1 MEIKKLIKY
10 GVENSS
16 TPVSKAPQGSKKH
29 KADVLQYIEK
39 MKDMYE
45 GPKISDQPILKNNIN
60 KKPHYP
66 TQATP
71 EAFGKLAER
80 IERARQMRGEPKE
93 MSTWEMLKKAADTPE
108 EKKEIRQILRED
120 YKKNGTKWMSEDD
133 KKWIGK
139 GTVST
144 DIKIDIEGNEIK
156 IHYLKTDPEPSLE
169 GYIYHGL
176 SKKSFSL
183 GYKIAPKF
191 NIDLTEAKLENGLL
205 NIFIP
210 LVEEAKK
217 KIVKI
222 K

>member
-1 MEIKKLIKY
+1 M
-10 GVENSS
+10 ENSS
-16 TPVSKAPQGSKKH
+16 TPVSKAQQGSKKH

-80 IERARQMRGEPKE
+80 IERARQMTGEKKQ
-93 MSTWEMLKKAADTPE
+93 MSTWEMMKKAADTPE
-108 EKKEIRQILRED
+108 EKKEIREILRED

-144 DIKIDIEGNEIK
+144 DIKIDIDGISESINNYINATREPDALGPTLRAYASLPKEK
-156 IHYLKTDPEPSLE
+156 KDPDLDKGLASILG
-169 GYIYHGL
+169 GY
-176 SKKSFSL
+176 
-183 GYKIAPKF
+183 P
-191 NIDLTEAKLENGLL
+191 D
-205 NIFIP
+205 
-210 LVEEAKK
+210 
-217 KIVKI
+217 
-222 K
+222 

>member
-93 MSTWEMLKKAADTPE
+93 MSTWEMLKKGADTPE
-108 EKKEIRQILRED
+108 EKKEIRQILSED
-120 YKKNGTKWMSEDD
+120 YKKNGGQWMSKDD
-133 KKWIGK
+133 LKWIGK
-139 GTVST
+139 GKMPEPV
-144 DIKIDIEGNEIK
+144 KIDIEGVSKSINNYINLTQPIK
-156 IHYLKTDPEPSLE
+156 ETPTVAPQRKFRDPDLDKGLASILGVG
-169 GYIYHGL
+169 GYH
-176 SKKSFSL
+176 
-183 GYKIAPKF
+183 
-191 NIDLTEAKLENGLL
+191 D
-205 NIFIP
+205 
-210 LVEEAKK
+210 
-217 KIVKI
+217 
-222 K
+222 